1 MKPAPV
7 HLDKLGR
14 EIEEGAC
21 VAVAHHNSLEVA
33 TVVKIN
39 PKTVKIKIANT
50 ATHAWY
56 SGVHNKYGDQ
66 MVVIDGPEVTMYLLK
81 LK

>member
-1 MKPAPV
+1 MKPTPI

-14 EIEEGAC
+14 WIEVGSC
-21 VAVAHHNSLEVA
+21 VAVAHHNSLAVA
-33 TVVKIN
+33 TVVKLT
-39 PKTVKIKIANT
+39 PKMVKIKIANT

-66 MVVIDGPEVTMYLLK
+66 MVVVDGPEVTMYLLK

>member
-1 MKPAPV
+1 MKPTPV
-7 HLDKLGR
+7 HQDKLGR
-14 EIEEGAC
+14 EITEGAC
-21 VAVAHHNSLEVA
+21 VAVAHHNSLAVA
-33 TVVKIN
+33 TVVKLN

-50 ATHAWY
+50 ATHSWY

>member
-1 MKPAPV
+1 
-7 HLDKLGR
+7 
-14 EIEEGAC
+14 
-21 VAVAHHNSLEVA
+21 
-33 TVVKIN
+33 VVKLT
-39 PKTVKIKIANT
+39 PKMVKIKIANT

>member
-1 MKPAPV
+1 MKSTPV

-14 EIEEGAC
+14 WIEVGSC

-33 TVVKIN
+33 TVVKLT
-39 PKTVKIKIANT
+39 PKMVKIKIANT

>member
-1 MKPAPV
+1 MKPTPV

-33 TVVKIN
+33 QWSN
-39 PKTVKIKIANT
+39 
-50 ATHAWY
+50 
-56 SGVHNKYGDQ
+56 S
-66 MVVIDGPEVTMYLLK
+66 LLK
-81 LK
+81 

>member
-1 MKPAPV
+1 MKPTPV

-33 TVVKIN
+33 TVVKLT
-39 PKTVKIKIANT
+39 PKMIKIKIANIT
-50 ATHAWY
+50 SNSWY
-56 SGVHNKYGDQ
+56 QGHHNKYGDQ
-66 MVVIDGPEVTMYLLK
+66 MVVIEGPSVTMYLLK

>member
-14 EIEEGAC
+14 EITEGAC
-21 VAVAHHNSLEVA
+21 VAVAHHNSLAVA
-33 TVVKIN
+33 NVVKLN
-39 PKTVKIKIANT
+39 PKTVRIKIANT
-50 ATHAWY
+50 ATHSWY
-56 SGVHNKYGDQ
+56 NGVHNKYGDQ
-66 MVVIDGPEVTMYLLK
+66 MVVIEGPEVTMYLLK

>member
-1 MKPAPV
+1 MKPV
-7 HLDKLGR
+7 ITHLDKLGR
-14 EIEEGAC
+14 EITEGAC
-21 VAVAHHNSLEVA
+21 VAVAHHNTLAVA
-33 TVVKIN
+33 IVVKLT
-39 PKTVKIKIANT
+39 PKMVRIKIANT
-50 ATHAWY
+50 AIHSWY